1 MTDFMITSRLELENI
16 SESDSYG
23 YQEDPSIYKNILNS
37 IKDKES
43 KKKFL
48 DCLFKITLMY
58 NESISSLPAMSA
70 FVGGVVS

>member
-1 MTDFMITSRLELENI
+1 MSLLQ
-16 SESDSYG
+16 G
-23 YQEDPSIYKNILNS
+23 

-58 NESISSLPAMSA
+58 NESISCLPAMCA
-70 FVGGVVS
+70 FIGGIVA